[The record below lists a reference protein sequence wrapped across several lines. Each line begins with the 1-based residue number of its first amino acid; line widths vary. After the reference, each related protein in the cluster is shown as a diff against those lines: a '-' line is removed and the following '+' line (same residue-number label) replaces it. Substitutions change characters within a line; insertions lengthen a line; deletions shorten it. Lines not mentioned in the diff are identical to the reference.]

1 VSPHPVRRSAP
12 RRMIMESQP
21 TLGESSRHAQHHTSK
36 EDRAARL
43 IQRTYRGHADRTRV
57 RGMKLYVNRR
67 SPT

>member
-1 VSPHPVRRSAP
+1 MSPHPVRHSAP
-12 RRMIMESQP
+12 RRTIMESQP
-21 TLGESSRHAQHHTSK
+21 TLGESSRHAQHHTPE

-57 RGMKLYVNRR
+57 RGMKLYVKRR